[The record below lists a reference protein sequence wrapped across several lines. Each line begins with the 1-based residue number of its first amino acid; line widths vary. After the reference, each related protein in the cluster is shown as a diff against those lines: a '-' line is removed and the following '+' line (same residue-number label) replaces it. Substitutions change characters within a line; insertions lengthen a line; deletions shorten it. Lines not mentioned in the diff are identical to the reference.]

1 MTTLANYAKFTGRY
15 DQFLQIRQRY
25 NLKWSKRDSIQAF
38 QRFFNEELTFDT
50 MLQAIRKMIE
60 KILPGPAKSSS
71 LLV

>member
-1 MTTLANYAKFTGRY
+1 MTALANYAKFTGRY

-25 NLKWSKRDSIQAF
+25 NLKWSKGDSIQAF